1 MLSLEQL
8 VVGAFPLAPAVNWRL
23 VGGVALAVV
32 FMLLAGALL
41 WLAFRRLQSAPDG
54 RDVGDDGLLG
64 LVADPLAPSQPAAD
78 AAREPAPAATPA
90 TVVAAA
96 PETPPERG
104 LPVEVRPRVTA
115 EDLPALTTVADWP
128 SPKADAEAPS
138 AAATPLAADAP
149 PPAAANRLV
158 SPEAAPASN
167 PPTAALSAPATAA
180 LPSPSAA
187 TNPLA
192 QDIQER
198 LARSPRRA
206 ETAPLVAPPASPPVE
221 GARPSATTQGRA
233 PVEARTADLREARLT
248 ERLPAQRKALRPP
261 QPPPA
266 APAGS
271 PAPPPVPAA
280 APPVAS
286 PEPLPVQVMPRV
298 APPPPRPA
306 AEVAPPR
313 FLGDDRPTGI
323 GREAVWLGVMLA
335 LFVVVLGSLV
345 VVFFPAARH
354 RVLPPSWAE
363 RVAAIPRG
371 LGLEA
376 PPPAVPVK
384 LVEVRQYANTYSS
397 APKGATGKI
406 VRTVTIA
413 GLVKNITNEKLYD
426 LRAEIELYPR
436 TPDGAPPERRIIY
449 LTPSLLEPGQ
459 EGRYTLTVAD
469 ADYRQSSLKR
479 IVSGDGKDI
488 KEVPAVFIQ
497 GTLEPPDEK
506 PAKPAPP
513 DRPTP
518 ASRRRPNA

>member
-1 MLSLEQL
+1 MLSLEKL
-8 VVGAFPLAPAVNWRL
+8 VVGAFSLVPAVGWRL

-32 FMLLAGALL
+32 FLLLAGALL
-41 WLAFRRLQSAPDG
+41 WLAVRRLQSAPDG

-64 LVADPLAPSQPAAD
+64 LVAADPVAPPHATAA

-90 TVVAAA
+90 PAVAVA
-96 PETPPERG
+96 PETAPERG

-115 EDLPALTTVADWP
+115 EDLPTPTTAADWP
-128 SPKADAEAPS
+128 SLKAEAP
-138 AAATPLAADAP
+138 PPEADAA
-149 PPAAANRLV
+149 PPAPANKPAPL
-158 SPEAAPASN
+158 EAAPISA
-167 PPTAALSAPATAA
+167 PPTAVLSAPATVA

-192 QDIQER
+192 QDIRER
-198 LARSPRRA
+198 LARTPRRT
-206 ETAPLVAPPASPPVE
+206 EIASPPAE
-221 GARPSATTQGRA
+221 SSRTSTTAPERA
-233 PVEARTADLREARLT
+233 PVEARTAELREARLT
-248 ERLPAQRKALRPP
+248 ERLPAQRKVLRPP
-261 QPPPA
+261 QPPSV
-266 APAGS
+266 APAGP
-271 PAPPPVPAA
+271 PAPSPVPAA
-280 APPVAS
+280 APPAAS
-286 PEPLPVQVMPRV
+286 PEPVPVQVIPHV

-323 GREAVWLGVMLA
+323 GREAVWLGVMLT

-345 VVFFPAARH
+345 VVFFPAARN

-376 PPPAVPVK
+376 APPSVPVK
-384 LVEVRQYANTYSS
+384 QVEVRQYANTYSS

-436 TPDGAPPERRIIY
+436 EPAGAPPERRIIY

-497 GTLEPPDEK
+497 GTFEPPDEQ

-513 DRPTP
+513 DRPPP
-518 ASRRRPNA
+518 ASRRRSNA